1 MRVCFFLLLVF
12 WVLFSFHFAAFE
24 VFWSN
29 QGAQGL
35 LGRPSKQQLENT
47 FGTSK
52 DVDVV
57 EQILQ
62 KGKEETG
69 KAIRSGLGATNLAK
83 GSFGM
88 DTKGKSLSGI

>member
-1 MRVCFFLLLVF
+1 MASAR
-12 WVLFSFHFAAFE
+12 AAFE

-35 LGRPSKQQLENT
+35 LGRPSKQQLENA

-69 KAIRSGLGATNLAK
+69 KAIRSGFASTNFAK
-83 GSFGM
+83 GTFSV